1 MRISELL
8 EDVDFYQLSQIESF
22 VEALWDRVGVDVK
35 FTRHFLERL
44 NDPRNGKPITG
55 AELIRLF
62 KKEYE
67 RYGKDIAKLESIEA
81 VMKDLLTNINLPFV
95 MKDTPQGKEL
105 VAKTIMRK
113 QNFKTP
119 DPEFVIT
126 ESLSYQGN
134 CTEDEVIEHLFGDAT
149 AFAQMIEKHGD
160 NFVLGD
166 LVVKYDPN
174 KDVHYFYYKN
184 PSMIS
189 ETKKGKGDCFHVAGR
204 NVLDAPSD
212 DLKLV
217 HAMVTGQGPL
227 EGKRFAHAWNEIG
240 DVVLDYSNGRKIVM
254 RKDQYYKLGNVDTSP
269 GNIAVYDG
277 MDAIKNMA
285 KYKHWGPWDLA
296 DENP

>member
-1 MRISELL
+1 MRITELL

-22 VEALWDRVGVDVK
+22 VEALWDRLGVDVK
-35 FTRHFLERL
+35 FTRHFLDRL
-44 NDPRNGKPITG
+44 NDPRNGKPITS

-67 RYGKDIAKLESIEA
+67 RNGKDIAKLDDVEA

-95 MKDTPQGKEL
+95 MKDTPHGKEM

-119 DPEFVIT
+119 DPEFV
-126 ESLSYQGN
+126 
-134 CTEDEVIEHLFGDAT
+134 
-149 AFAQMIEKHGD
+149 
-160 NFVLGD
+160 
-166 LVVKYDPN
+166 
-174 KDVHYFYYKN
+174 
-184 PSMIS
+184 IS

-269 GNIAVYDG
+269 GNIAVYNS

-285 KYKHWGPWDLA
+285 RHKHWGPWDLA
-296 DENP
+296 DENS